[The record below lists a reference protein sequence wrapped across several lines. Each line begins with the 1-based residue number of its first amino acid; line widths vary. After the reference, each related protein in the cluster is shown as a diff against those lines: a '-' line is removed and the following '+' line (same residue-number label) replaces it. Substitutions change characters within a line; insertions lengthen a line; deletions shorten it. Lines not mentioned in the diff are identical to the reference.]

1 MFTPEPPLPFPP
13 GERSMADRLI
23 QLAAE
28 TDRIEGYDQPH
39 AIALARLTLVLAN
52 EFEMYGPDLTALLFA
67 ALGHDLG
74 VRKWKR
80 PYLLRGG
87 PLSWEETLDLWR
99 HPILG
104 EQQAAELHLPR
115 HTQLLIRWHHE
126 WWNGQGYPD
135 GLAESAIPLGA
146 RILRVADTYCAL
158 TAYRPYREALDPV
171 EAEQIVADQAGIE
184 FDPMVVEVLLGYLQ
198 QERERRAAEMIEQTG
213 LPEDALEI
221 GFAEEP
227 GLAPPLLLPVF
238 SETSDSGTTR
248 SETTGPNTG
257 EPEPAPPTT
266 AAADPGHSPGE
277 ADKDALDD
285 PLDLAPPLLPT
296 PGEVAYPGEE
306 LALLE
311 DLPEETPA
319 VPHNG
324 EKEEEGR

>member
-1 MFTPEPPLPFPP
+1 
-13 GERSMADRLI
+13 MADRLI
-23 QLAAE
+23 QLATE

-39 AIALARLTLVLAN
+39 ATALARLTQVLAS

-80 PYLLRGG
+80 AYLLRNG

-158 TAYRPYREALDPV
+158 TASRPYREAFDPL

-184 FDPMVVEVLLGYLQ
+184 FDPLVVEVLLAYLQ

-238 SETSDSGTTR
+238 SNTTR
-248 SETTGPNTG
+248 SKTNVPETG
-257 EPEPAPPTT
+257 EPEPPV
-266 AAADPGHSPGE
+266 ADSGHSPGE
-277 ADKDALDD
+277 VDEEAPDD
-285 PLDLAPPLLPT
+285 PLDLAPPLVPT
-296 PGEVAYPGEE
+296 PSEEANPGEE

-311 DLPEETPA
+311 DLPEETPTVA
-319 VPHNG
+319 YQG
-324 EKEEEGR
+324 KKEEEER

>member
-23 QLAAE
+23 QLATE

-39 AIALARLTLVLAN
+39 ATAIAQLTNVLAR
-52 EFEMYGPDLTALLFA
+52 EFEMHGPDLTALLFA

-80 PYLLRGG
+80 AYLLRSG
-87 PLSWEETLDLWR
+87 PLTWEETLDMWR

-135 GLAESAIPLGA
+135 GLAELAIPLGA
-146 RILRVADTYCAL
+146 RILRVADTYCSL
-158 TAYRPYREALDPV
+158 TAPRPYREALDPL

-184 FDPMVVEVLLGYLQ
+184 LDPTVVEVLLAYLQ
-198 QERERRAAEMIEQTG
+198 QERERRAAEMVEQTG

-221 GFAEEP
+221 GFADEP
-227 GLAPPLLLPVF
+227 GMSPPLLLPLF
-238 SETSDSGTTR
+238 SETGS
-248 SETTGPNTG
+248 
-257 EPEPAPPTT
+257 PESPAPPPSEEEEEEERP
-266 AAADPGHSPGE
+266 DE
-277 ADKDALDD
+277 
-285 PLDLAPPLLPT
+285 PLDLGPPFLPPPSDATGVEEESAP
-296 PGEVAYPGEE
+296 
-306 LALLE
+306 LE
-311 DLPEETPA
+311 DLPEEKPIS
-319 VPHNG
+319 PSEG
-324 EKEEEGR
+324 RKEEER

>member
-1 MFTPEPPLPFPP
+1 
-13 GERSMADRLI
+13 MADRLI
-23 QLAAE
+23 QLATE

-39 AIALARLTLVLAN
+39 ATALARLTQVLAS

-80 PYLLRGG
+80 AYLLRNG

-158 TAYRPYREALDPV
+158 TASRPYREAFDPL

-184 FDPMVVEVLLGYLQ
+184 FDPLVVEVLLAYLQ
-198 QERERRAAEMIEQTG
+198 EERERRAAEMIEQTG

-238 SETSDSGTTR
+238 SNTTR
-248 SETTGPNTG
+248 SKTNVPETG
-257 EPEPAPPTT
+257 EPEPPV
-266 AAADPGHSPGE
+266 ADSGHSPGE
-277 ADKDALDD
+277 VDEEAPDD
-285 PLDLAPPLLPT
+285 PLDLAPPLVPT
-296 PGEVAYPGEE
+296 PSEEANPGEE

-311 DLPEETPA
+311 DLPEETPTVA
-319 VPHNG
+319 YQG
-324 EKEEEGR
+324 KKEEEER

>member
-23 QLAAE
+23 KLATE

-39 AIALARLTLVLAN
+39 ATALARLTQVLAS
-52 EFEMYGPDLTALLFA
+52 EFEIYGPDLTALLFA

-80 PYLLRGG
+80 AYLLRNG

-158 TAYRPYREALDPV
+158 KASRPYREAFDPL

-184 FDPMVVEVLLGYLQ
+184 FDPMVVEVLLAYLQ
-198 QERERRAAEMIEQTG
+198 EERERRAAEMVEQTG
-213 LPEDALEI
+213 LPEEALEI

-238 SETSDSGTTR
+238 SDTAG
-248 SETTGPNTG
+248 SETNGPETG
-257 EPEPAPPTT
+257 EPDLPAPTTT
-266 AAADPGHSPGE
+266 ATDSGHFPGE
-277 ADKDALDD
+277 ADEEATDD
-285 PLDLAPPLLPT
+285 PLDLAPSLLPT
-296 PGEVAYPGEE
+296 LSEETTPVDE

-311 DLPEETPA
+311 DLPEEPPA
-319 VPHNG
+319 VPLVG
-324 EKEEEGR
+324 MKKEEEEER

>member
-1 MFTPEPPLPFPP
+1 ML
-13 GERSMADRLI
+13 S
-23 QLAAE
+23 
-28 TDRIEGYDQPH
+28 
-39 AIALARLTLVLAN
+39 N
-52 EFEMYGPDLTALLFA
+52 EFEIYGPDLTALLFA

-80 PYLLRGG
+80 AYLLRSG

-158 TAYRPYREALDPV
+158 TASRPYREALDPL

-184 FDPMVVEVLLGYLQ
+184 FDPMVVEVLLAYLQ
-198 QERERRAAEMIEQTG
+198 EERERRAAEMVEQTG

-238 SETSDSGTTR
+238 SDTTG
-248 SETTGPNTG
+248 SETNGPGTG
-257 EPEPAPPTT
+257 EPEPPAATSTVVAPNLPPSK
-266 AAADPGHSPGE
+266 ADEE
-277 ADKDALDD
+277 ATDD

-296 PGEVAYPGEE
+296 RSEE
-306 LALLE
+306 ITPEEEIPLLE
-311 DLPEETPA
+311 DLPEEMPSVA
-319 VPHNG
+319 QDG
-324 EKEEEGR
+324 KEEERR

>member
-23 QLAAE
+23 QLATE

-39 AIALARLTLVLAN
+39 ATALARLTHVLSN
-52 EFEMYGPDLTALLFA
+52 EFEIYGPDLTALLFA

-80 PYLLRGG
+80 TYLLRNG

-158 TAYRPYREALDPV
+158 TASRPYREAFDPL

-184 FDPMVVEVLLGYLQ
+184 FDPMVVEVLLAYLEE
-198 QERERRAAEMIEQTG
+198 ERERRAAEIVEQTG
-213 LPEDALEI
+213 LPEDSLEI

-238 SETSDSGTTR
+238 SET
-248 SETTGPNTG
+248 TGPDTG
-257 EPEPAPPTT
+257 EPEPPAVATTVVAPNLP
-266 AAADPGHSPGE
+266 PWE
-277 ADKDALDD
+277 ANEGAPDD
-285 PLDLAPPLLPT
+285 PLDLVPPLLPT
-296 PGEVAYPGEE
+296 RSEQSTPEE
-306 LALLE
+306 EIPLLE
-311 DLPEETPA
+311 DLPEEMPSVA
-319 VPHNG
+319 KDG
-324 EKEEEGR
+324 KEEEGR